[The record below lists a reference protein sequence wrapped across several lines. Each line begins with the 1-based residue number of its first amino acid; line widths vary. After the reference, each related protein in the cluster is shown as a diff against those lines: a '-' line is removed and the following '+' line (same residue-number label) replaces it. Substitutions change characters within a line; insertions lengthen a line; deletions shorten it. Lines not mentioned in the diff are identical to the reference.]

1 MQSSMQL
8 SMQSSMQSIEQN
20 NHINAPVFSL
30 APTFEE
36 LMHVVRIR
44 IITNLY
50 NYIKL
55 KLKPEFSHQNDSLDI
70 NDSKISYDRV
80 LIKPT
85 LANSTMHII
94 ISAFSCHTDDF
105 INIVYNIEIKKLNR
119 IINLIED
126 NIIYIQG
133 LLNRINYLS
142 IIREYIHIL

>member
-1 MQSSMQL
+1 MSTQL
-8 SMQSSMQSIEQN
+8 STQLSTQN
-20 NHINAPVFSL
+20 NHVHMPVFSL
-30 APTFEE
+30 APTLEE
-36 LMHVVRIR
+36 SIHVVKIR

-55 KLKPEFSHQNDSLDI
+55 KLKPDFSHQNDSLDI
-70 NDSKISYDRV
+70 NDSKISYDYV

-94 ISAFSCHTDDF
+94 ISAFSCHTGDF
-105 INIVYNIEIKKLNR
+105 INIVYNIDIKKLNR